1 MQNSELL
8 EDPDYLNG
16 ALQEAMMATL
26 SQHHNI
32 TQLERR

>member
-1 MQNSELL
+1 MQNIELW
-8 EDPDYLNG
+8 EDPAYLNG
-16 ALQEAMMATL
+16 ALQEAMTATL